1 MPSDPIRDLWNRIRG
16 LGRKVEE
23 EVYEFTEEDELE
35 EEPRGRNTVIAL
47 INAFLTMWK
56 ASQANVVERTMGVL
70 GFGGLLWLIVGDRG
84 LGIRKPPLR
93 IAASTFA
100 ALWFVPGLIAAVW
113 TLAVNLGA
121 GNLRRLRTWPLL
133 LVFAMGGLISFRG
146 VFTDLAAQHP
156 RRAARPGPNA
166 APEQGTLN
174 REQET

>member
-35 EEPRGRNTVIAL
+35 EEPRGRNTIIAL

-56 ASQANVVERTMGVL
+56 ASHATVVERTFGTL
-70 GFGGLLWLIVGDRG
+70 GFAGLLWLIVGDRG
-84 LGIRKPPLR
+84 LGIRKSPLR

-100 ALWFVPGLIAAVW
+100 ALWFVPGLIAAAW
-113 TLAVNLGA
+113 TLAVNLGFS
-121 GNLRRLRTWPLL
+121 NLRRVRTWPLL

-156 RRAARPGPNA
+156 RRAARPRSALEQGARNR
-166 APEQGTLN
+166 EQGT
-174 REQET
+174 